1 MILQKSVL
9 FSGGKKDKRLLK
21 KLKNSSYR
29 KNNLLLKLVNLA
41 EQKINDED
49 KVPTRVDYVEKREI
63 DRSTLYR
70 FDVPF

>member
-49 KVPTRVDYVEKREI
+49 KVPTR
-63 DRSTLYR
+63 
-70 FDVPF
+70 